1 MNLERDDIKYIEK
14 EAYLCIVVH
23 VASAAKD
30 DLKRYLVLSNDTDV
44 VIYNLAYLFC
54 LKNKFQENSDEI
66 RNLWTTGQ
74 SIPTTRNLRNR
85 NIASVV

>member
-1 MNLERDDIKYIEK
+1 MNLERHDIKYIEK

-23 VASAAKD
+23 VASAAKN
-30 DLKRYLVLSNDTDV
+30 DLKRYLVLLNDTDV

-66 RNLWTTGQ
+66 RNL
-74 SIPTTRNLRNR
+74 
-85 NIASVV
+85 